1 MWYGKR
7 RSHNFPLTSM
17 DVLCRSSLRNRHH
30 LRLDK
35 LAFRATNPISG
46 QHSDGMR
53 SVRGLRK
60 VITRCVQNVLEGF
73 GIGNHEPI
81 LLEEPQW

>member
-1 MWYGKR
+1 
-7 RSHNFPLTSM
+7 M
-17 DVLCRSSLRNRHH
+17 DVLCRSSLRNGRH
-30 LRLDK
+30 LCFDK

-53 SVRGLRK
+53 RVGGLRK
-60 VITRCVQNVLEGF
+60 VITRRMQNVLESPWVGD
-73 GIGNHEPI
+73 HEPI